1 MTYASSEKVILDG
14 VAASKKAEIMAAI
27 DSLESEGATDG
38 SKGIITAYE
47 LAEKPLRNSPYR
59 GSTNLSD
66 VILRLKDLPS
76 VATDDYKE
84 ELLYLMKK
92 FDQTK

>member
-1 MTYASSEKVILDG
+1 MTFK
-14 VAASKKAEIMAAI
+14 
-27 DSLESEGATDG
+27 
-38 SKGIITAYE
+38 
-47 LAEKPLRNSPYR
+47 NSPYR

-76 VATDDYKE
+76 VATDDHKE